1 MSYDH
6 RLVEQESDH
15 ADHIPDDSDFFVV
28 ENWGHDDAIFCELN
42 NLLKGS
48 PPRSTSRKA
57 AWLRC
62 REWLK
67 EKHPEFLM

>member
-1 MSYDH
+1 MNYDY

-28 ENWGHDDAIFCELN
+28 ENWGRDDAVFCELN

-48 PPRSTSRKA
+48 AHPYHQDE
-57 AWLRC
+57 WNRC

-67 EKHPEFLM
+67 KSHPELLM